1 MIFNSKTKI
10 YLIACSNQ
18 LPISYKANLN
28 KIVYLLKKFNLNVVV
43 SKNIFRNSEF
53 LSNGRTRG
61 AELNTVFKDK
71 SITHIFDVSGGD
83 LCNEILPYI
92 DFDIIKESTAIYFGY
107 SDLSVLL
114 NAIYKKSDKHSFYY
128 NIKTILSPQGLENFY
143 NTFLNKNSKFSLFSS
158 WNYEWLLGD
167 SMTGIILGGNVRCTL
182 KLAGTEYIPS
192 FKNNILFLES
202 NGGDI
207 NKIRSF
213 LAQYN
218 MLEVLENI
226 SGLIIGEF
234 TEITLKGQY
243 NDLEKL
249 CIDICTK
256 HDVPLIKTNE
266 IGHNIESKG
275 IVIGKYYDIK
285 K

>member
-1 MIFNSKTKI
+1 MIINSKSKI

-18 LPISYKANLN
+18 LPINYKSNLN
-28 KIVYLLKKFNLNVVV
+28 KIVYLLKKFDLNVVV
-43 SKNIFRNSEF
+43 SNNIFRNSEF
-53 LSNGRTRG
+53 LSNGKTRG
-61 AELNTVFKDK
+61 TELNTVFKDK

-114 NAIYKKSDKHSFYY
+114 NSIYKKVNKYSFYY

-143 NTFLNKNSKFSLFSS
+143 NTFLNENSKFSLFSS

-167 SMTGIILGGNVRCTL
+167 NMKGIVLGGNVRCTL
-182 KLAGTEYIPS
+182 KLAGTEYMPS

-207 NKIRSF
+207 NKIRSY
-213 LAQYN
+213 LAQYS
-218 MLEVLENI
+218 MLGVFKNI

-234 TEITLKGQY
+234 TEIKLKGQY
-243 NDLEKL
+243 STLKRL
-249 CIDICTK
+249 CTDICIK
-256 HDVPLIKTNE
+256 YDIPLIKTNE
-266 IGHNIESKG
+266 IGHNLESKG

>member
-1 MIFNSKTKI
+1 MILNSKTKI

-18 LPISYKANLN
+18 LPTSYKINLN
-28 KIVYLLKKFNLNVVV
+28 KIIDLLKKFDLNLVV
-43 SKNIFRNSEF
+43 SKNIFKNSEF
-53 LSNGRTRG
+53 LSNGKTR
-61 AELNTVFKDK
+61 ATELNTVFKDK

-92 DFDIIKESTAIYFGY
+92 DFDIIKDSTAIYFGY

-114 NAIYKKSDKHSFYY
+114 NAIYKKTYKESFYY
-128 NIKTILSPQGLENFY
+128 NIKTILSPKGLENFY
-143 NTFLNKNSKFSLFSS
+143 STFLNKKSSFSLFSS
-158 WNYEWLLGD
+158 WNYEWLLGNN
-167 SMTGIILGGNVRCTL
+167 MKGIVLGGNVRCTL
-182 KLAGTEYIPS
+182 KLAGTKYMPS

-213 LAQYN
+213 FAQYI
-218 MLEVLENI
+218 MLGVFENI

-234 TEITLKGQY
+234 TEISLKGQY

-249 CIDICTK
+249 CIDICIN
-256 HDVPLIKTNE
+256 HDIPLIKTNE
-266 IGHNIESKG
+266 IGHNLESKG